1 MFKINLAGLSKILG
15 GKKVKKLRLITALGI
30 IMVSLTQIVSA
41 SSFDVVVNPTQITT
55 KQGESIEVKVDLKDI
70 EMKERGINTL
80 EGYINFDE
88 DVIEN
93 VEVET
98 KNDWQIEYNKD
109 SNSDLYG
116 KFLMVKDIEGIKEN
130 EEILTLKIKVKDKV
144 KKESAKVVLKDLT
157 SNDGENLVNIGNKEI
172 NINFEG
178 VKTVNT
184 GDNTI
189 IFVTGIMLAAVVT
202 YLVSIKKEIK
212 E

>member
-1 MFKINLAGLSKILG
+1 M
-15 GKKVKKLRLITALGI
+15 KKLKLIIALSI
-30 IMVSLTQIVSA
+30 IMVSLTGIVSA
-41 SSFDVVVNPTQITT
+41 SSFDVGVNPTEVTA

-70 EMKERGINTL
+70 DMKEKGINTL

-130 EEILTLKIKVKDKV
+130 EEVLTLKIKIKDKI
-144 KKESAKVVLKDLT
+144 KKESTKVVLKDLT
-157 SNDGENLVNIGNKEI
+157 SNDGDNLVNIGNKEI

-178 VKTVNT
+178 VKAVNT

-189 IFVTGIMLAAVVT
+189 ILVTGIMLAALVT
-202 YLVSIKKEIK
+202 YLISIKKGVK

>member
-1 MFKINLAGLSKILG
+1 M
-15 GKKVKKLRLITALGI
+15 KKLRLIMALSI
-30 IMVSLTQIVSA
+30 IMVSLTGIVSA
-41 SSFDVVVNPTQITT
+41 SSFDVGVNPTEVTA

-70 EMKERGINTL
+70 DMKEKGINTL

-98 KNDWQIEYNKD
+98 KNGWQIEYNKD

-130 EEILTLKIKVKDKV
+130 EEVLTLKIKVKDKV
-144 KKESAKVVLKDLT
+144 KKESTKVILKDLT

-178 VKTVNT
+178 VKAVNT

-189 IFVTGIMLAAVVT
+189 ILVTGIMLAALVA
-202 YLVSIKKEIK
+202 YLISIKKDVK

>member
-1 MFKINLAGLSKILG
+1 M
-15 GKKVKKLRLITALGI
+15 KKLGLIMILSI
-30 IMVSLTQIVSA
+30 IMVSLTGIVSA
-41 SSFDVVVNPTQITT
+41 SSFDVGVNPIEVTA

-70 EMKERGINTL
+70 DMKEKGINTL

-130 EEILTLKIKVKDKV
+130 EEVLTLKIKVKDKV
-144 KKESAKVVLKDLT
+144 KKESTKVILKELT

-178 VKTVNT
+178 VKAVNT

-189 IFVTGIMLAAVVT
+189 ILVTGIMLAALVA
-202 YLVSIKKEIK
+202 YLISIKKDVK

>member
-1 MFKINLAGLSKILG
+1 M
-15 GKKVKKLRLITALGI
+15 KKLGLIMILSI
-30 IMVSLTQIVSA
+30 IMVSLTGIVSA
-41 SSFDVVVNPTQITT
+41 SSFDVGVNPIEVTA

-70 EMKERGINTL
+70 DMKEKGINTL

-130 EEILTLKIKVKDKV
+130 EEVLTLKIKVKDKV
-144 KKESAKVVLKDLT
+144 KKESTKVILKDLT

-178 VKTVNT
+178 VKAVNT

-189 IFVTGIMLAAVVT
+189 IFVTGIMLAALVT
-202 YLVSIKKEIK
+202 YLISIKKDVK

>member
-1 MFKINLAGLSKILG
+1 M
-15 GKKVKKLRLITALGI
+15 KKLRLIIALSI
-30 IMVSLTQIVSA
+30 IMVSLTGIVSA
-41 SSFDVVVNPTQITT
+41 SSFDVGVNPTEVTA

-70 EMKERGINTL
+70 DMKEKGINTL

-130 EEILTLKIKVKDKV
+130 EEVLTLKIKVKDKV
-144 KKESAKVVLKDLT
+144 KKESTKVILKDLT
-157 SNDGENLVNIGNKEI
+157 SNDGENLVNIGDKEI

-178 VKTVNT
+178 VKAVNT

-189 IFVTGIMLAAVVT
+189 ILVTGIMLTALVT
-202 YLVSIKKEIK
+202 YLISIKKDVK

>member
-1 MFKINLAGLSKILG
+1 M
-15 GKKVKKLRLITALGI
+15 KKLRLIIALSI
-30 IMVSLTQIVSA
+30 IMVSLTGIVSA
-41 SSFDVVVNPTQITT
+41 SSFDVGVNPTEVTA

-70 EMKERGINTL
+70 DMKEKGMNTL

-130 EEILTLKIKVKDKV
+130 EEVLTLKIKVKDKV
-144 KKESAKVVLKDLT
+144 KKESTKVILKELT

-178 VKTVNT
+178 VKAVNT

-189 IFVTGIMLAAVVT
+189 ILVTGIMLAALVT
-202 YLVSIKKEIK
+202 YLISIKKDVK

>member
-1 MFKINLAGLSKILG
+1 M
-15 GKKVKKLRLITALGI
+15 KKLGLILSI
-30 IMVSLTQIVSA
+30 IMVSLTGIVSA
-41 SSFDVVVNPTQITT
+41 SSFDVGVNPIEVTA

-70 EMKERGINTL
+70 DMKEKGINTL

-130 EEILTLKIKVKDKV
+130 EEVLTLKIKVKDKV
-144 KKESAKVVLKDLT
+144 KKESTKVTLKDLT
-157 SNDGENLVNIGNKEI
+157 SNDGENLVNIGDKEI

-178 VKTVNT
+178 VKAVNT

-189 IFVTGIMLAAVVT
+189 ILVTGIMLAALVT
-202 YLVSIKKEIK
+202 YLISIKKDVK

>member
-1 MFKINLAGLSKILG
+1 M
-15 GKKVKKLRLITALGI
+15 KKLGLIMILSI
-30 IMVSLTQIVSA
+30 IMVSLTGIVSA
-41 SSFDVVVNPTQITT
+41 SSFDVGVNPIEVTA

-70 EMKERGINTL
+70 DMKEKGINTL

-98 KNDWQIEYNKD
+98 KNDWKIEYNKD

-130 EEILTLKIKVKDKV
+130 EEVLTLKIKVKDKV
-144 KKESAKVVLKDLT
+144 KKESTKVILKDLT

-178 VKTVNT
+178 VKAVNT

-189 IFVTGIMLAAVVT
+189 ILVTGILLSALVT
-202 YLVSIKKEIK
+202 YLISIKKDVK

>member
-1 MFKINLAGLSKILG
+1 M
-15 GKKVKKLRLITALGI
+15 KKLRLIIALSI
-30 IMVSLTQIVSA
+30 IMVSLTGIVSA
-41 SSFDVVVNPTQITT
+41 SSFDVGVNPTEVTA

-70 EMKERGINTL
+70 DMKEKGINTL
-80 EGYINFDE
+80 EGYITFDE

-93 VEVET
+93 VEKKK

-130 EEILTLKIKVKDKV
+130 EEVLSLKIKVKDKV
-144 KKESAKVVLKDLT
+144 KKEGTKVVLKDLT

-189 IFVTGIMLAAVVT
+189 IFVTGIILLALVT
-202 YLVSIKKEIK
+202 YLISIKKYVK

>member
-1 MFKINLAGLSKILG
+1 M
-15 GKKVKKLRLITALGI
+15 KKLGLIMILSI
-30 IMVSLTQIVSA
+30 IMVSLTGIVSA
-41 SSFDVVVNPTQITT
+41 SSFDVGVNPIEVTA

-70 EMKERGINTL
+70 DMKEKGMNTL

-130 EEILTLKIKVKDKV
+130 EEVLTLKIKVKDKV
-144 KKESAKVVLKDLT
+144 KKESTKVILKELT

-178 VKTVNT
+178 VKAVNT

-189 IFVTGIMLAAVVT
+189 ILVTGIMLVALVT
-202 YLVSIKKEIK
+202 YLISIKKDVK

>member
-1 MFKINLAGLSKILG
+1 M
-15 GKKVKKLRLITALGI
+15 KKLRLIIELSI
-30 IMVSLTQIVSA
+30 IMVSFTGIVSA
-41 SSFDVVVNPTQITT
+41 SSFDVGVNPTEVTA

-70 EMKERGINTL
+70 DMKEKGINTL

-116 KFLMVKDIEGIKEN
+116 KFLIVKDIEGIKEN
-130 EEILTLKIKVKDKV
+130 EEVLTLKIKIKDKV
-144 KKESAKVVLKDLT
+144 KKEGTKVVLKDLT
-157 SNDGENLVNIGNKEI
+157 SNDGDNLVNIGNKEI

-178 VKTVNT
+178 VKAVNT

-189 IFVTGIMLAAVVT
+189 ILVTGIMLAALVT
-202 YLVSIKKEIK
+202 YLISIKKGVK

>member
-1 MFKINLAGLSKILG
+1 M
-15 GKKVKKLRLITALGI
+15 KKLRLITALSI

-41 SSFDVVVNPTQITT
+41 SSFDLVVNPTEITT

-70 EMKERGINTL
+70 DMKEKGINTL

-130 EEILTLKIKVKDKV
+130 EEVLTLKIKVKDKV
-144 KKESAKVVLKDLT
+144 KKESTKVILKDLT

-178 VKTVNT
+178 VKAVNT

-189 IFVTGIMLAAVVT
+189 MFVTGIILSALVT
-202 YLVSIKKEIK
+202 YLISIKKDVK

>member
-1 MFKINLAGLSKILG
+1 
-15 GKKVKKLRLITALGI
+15 
-30 IMVSLTQIVSA
+30 MVSLTGIVSA
-41 SSFDVVVNPTQITT
+41 SSFDVGVNPTEVTA

-70 EMKERGINTL
+70 DMKEKGINTL

-93 VEVET
+93 VELVT

-130 EEILTLKIKVKDKV
+130 EEVLTLKIKVKDKV
-144 KKESAKVVLKDLT
+144 KKESTKVILKDLT

-178 VKTVNT
+178 VKAVNT

-189 IFVTGIMLAAVVT
+189 MFVTGIILSALVT
-202 YLVSIKKEIK
+202 YLISIKKDVK

>member
-1 MFKINLAGLSKILG
+1 M
-15 GKKVKKLRLITALGI
+15 KKLGLIMILSI
-30 IMVSLTQIVSA
+30 IMVSLTGIVSA
-41 SSFDVVVNPTQITT
+41 SSFDVGVNPIEVTA

-70 EMKERGINTL
+70 DMKEKGINTL

-130 EEILTLKIKVKDKV
+130 EEVLTLKIKVKDKV
-144 KKESAKVVLKDLT
+144 KKESTKVILKDLT

-178 VKTVNT
+178 VKAVNT

-189 IFVTGIMLAAVVT
+189 ILVTGIMLAA
-202 YLVSIKKEIK
+202 LVACLISIKKDVK

>member
-1 MFKINLAGLSKILG
+1 MKKWKEIAFLS
-15 GKKVKKLRLITALGI
+15 V
-30 IMVSLTQIVSA
+30 IMVSLTGVVSA
-41 SSFDVVVNPTQITT
+41 SSFDVGVNPTDVTA

-70 EMKERGINTL
+70 DMKEKGINTL

-130 EEILTLKIKVKDKV
+130 EEVLTLKIKVKDKV
-144 KKESAKVVLKDLT
+144 KKESTKVILKDLT

-178 VKTVNT
+178 VKAVNT

-189 IFVTGIMLAAVVT
+189 ILVTGIMLATLVA
-202 YLVSIKKEIK
+202 YLISIKKDVK

>member
-1 MFKINLAGLSKILG
+1 M
-15 GKKVKKLRLITALGI
+15 KKLGLIMILSI
-30 IMVSLTQIVSA
+30 IMVSLTGIVSA
-41 SSFDVVVNPTQITT
+41 SSFDVGVNPIEVTA

-70 EMKERGINTL
+70 DMKEKGINTL
-80 EGYINFDE
+80 EGYVNFDE

-93 VEVET
+93 VELET

-130 EEILTLKIKVKDKV
+130 EEVLTLKIKVKDKV
-144 KKESAKVVLKDLT
+144 KKDSTKVILKELT

-178 VKTVNT
+178 VKAVNT

-189 IFVTGIMLAAVVT
+189 ILVTGIMLAA
-202 YLVSIKKEIK
+202 LVACLISIKKDVK

>member
-1 MFKINLAGLSKILG
+1 M
-15 GKKVKKLRLITALGI
+15 KKLGLIMILSI
-30 IMVSLTQIVSA
+30 IMVSLTGIVSA
-41 SSFDVVVNPTQITT
+41 SSFDVGVNPIEVTA

-70 EMKERGINTL
+70 DMKEKGINTL

-130 EEILTLKIKVKDKV
+130 EEVLTLKIKVKDKV
-144 KKESAKVVLKDLT
+144 KKESTKVTLKDLT

-178 VKTVNT
+178 VKAVNT
-184 GDNTI
+184 GDNTLI
-189 IFVTGIMLAAVVT
+189 LVTGIMLAALVA
-202 YLVSIKKEIK
+202 YLFSIKKDVK

>member
-1 MFKINLAGLSKILG
+1 M
-15 GKKVKKLRLITALGI
+15 KKLRLIIALSI
-30 IMVSLTQIVSA
+30 IMVSLTGIVSA
-41 SSFDVVVNPTQITT
+41 SSFDVGVNPTEVTA

-70 EMKERGINTL
+70 DMKEKGINTL
-80 EGYINFDE
+80 EGYITFDE
-88 DVIEN
+88 NVIEN
-93 VEVET
+93 VELET

-130 EEILTLKIKVKDKV
+130 EEVLTLKIKIKDKI
-144 KKESAKVVLKDLT
+144 KKESTKVVLKDLT
-157 SNDGENLVNIGNKEI
+157 SNDGDNLVNIGNKEI

-178 VKTVNT
+178 VKAVNT

-189 IFVTGIMLAAVVT
+189 ILVTGIMLAALVT
-202 YLVSIKKEIK
+202 YLVSIKKGVK

>member
-1 MFKINLAGLSKILG
+1 M
-15 GKKVKKLRLITALGI
+15 KKLGLIMILSI
-30 IMVSLTQIVSA
+30 IMVSLTGIVSA
-41 SSFDVVVNPTQITT
+41 SSFDVGVNPIEVTA

-70 EMKERGINTL
+70 DMKEKGINTL

-130 EEILTLKIKVKDKV
+130 EEVLTLKIKVKDKV
-144 KKESAKVVLKDLT
+144 KKESTKVILKDLT

-178 VKTVNT
+178 VKAVNT

-189 IFVTGIMLAAVVT
+189 ILVTGIMLVALVA
-202 YLVSIKKEIK
+202 YLISIKKDVK

>member
-1 MFKINLAGLSKILG
+1 M
-15 GKKVKKLRLITALGI
+15 KKLGLIIALSI
-30 IMVSLTQIVSA
+30 IMVSLTGIVSA
-41 SSFDVVVNPTQITT
+41 SSFDVGVNPTEVTA

-70 EMKERGINTL
+70 DMKEKGINTL
-80 EGYINFDE
+80 EGYITFDE

-93 VEVET
+93 VELET

-130 EEILTLKIKVKDKV
+130 EEVLSLKIKVKDKV
-144 KKESAKVVLKDLT
+144 KKEGTKVVLKDLT
-157 SNDGENLVNIGNKEI
+157 SNDGDNLVNIGNKEI

-178 VKTVNT
+178 VKAVNT

-189 IFVTGIMLAAVVT
+189 ILVTGIMLLALVT
-202 YLVSIKKEIK
+202 YLISMKKYVK

>member
-1 MFKINLAGLSKILG
+1 M
-15 GKKVKKLRLITALGI
+15 KKLGLIMILSI
-30 IMVSLTQIVSA
+30 IMVSLTGIVSA
-41 SSFDVVVNPTQITT
+41 SSFDVGVNPIEVTA

-70 EMKERGINTL
+70 DMKEKGINTL

-130 EEILTLKIKVKDKV
+130 EEVLTLKIKVKDKV
-144 KKESAKVVLKDLT
+144 KKESTKVILKDLT

-178 VKTVNT
+178 VKAVNT

-189 IFVTGIMLAAVVT
+189 ILVTGIMLAALVT
-202 YLVSIKKEIK
+202 YLISIKKDVK

>member
-1 MFKINLAGLSKILG
+1 MKKWKKIAFLS
-15 GKKVKKLRLITALGI
+15 V
-30 IMVSLTQIVSA
+30 IMVSLTGIVSA
-41 SSFDVVVNPTQITT
+41 SSFDVGVNPTEVTA

-70 EMKERGINTL
+70 DMKEKGMNTL

-116 KFLMVKDIEGIKEN
+116 KFLMVKDIGGIKEN
-130 EEILTLKIKVKDKV
+130 EEVLTLKIKVKDKV
-144 KKESAKVVLKDLT
+144 KKESTKVILKDLT

-189 IFVTGIMLAAVVT
+189 IFVTGIMLTAVVT
-202 YLVSIKKEIK
+202 YLVSIKKDVK

>member
-1 MFKINLAGLSKILG
+1 M
-15 GKKVKKLRLITALGI
+15 KKLGLIMILSI
-30 IMVSLTQIVSA
+30 IMVSLTGIVSA
-41 SSFDVVVNPTQITT
+41 SSFDVGVNPIEVTA

-70 EMKERGINTL
+70 DMKEKGINTL

-130 EEILTLKIKVKDKV
+130 EEVLTLKIKVKDKV
-144 KKESAKVVLKDLT
+144 KKESTKVILKDLT

-178 VKTVNT
+178 VKAVNT

-189 IFVTGIMLAAVVT
+189 ILVTGIILSALVT
-202 YLVSIKKEIK
+202 YLISIKKDVK

>member
-1 MFKINLAGLSKILG
+1 M
-15 GKKVKKLRLITALGI
+15 KKLGLIMILNI
-30 IMVSLTQIVSA
+30 IMVSFTGIVSA
-41 SSFDVVVNPTQITT
+41 SSFDVGVNPTEVTA
-55 KQGESIEVKVDLKDI
+55 KPGESIEVKVDLKDI
-70 EMKERGINTL
+70 DMKEKGINAL

-88 DVIEN
+88 DVVEN

-130 EEILTLKIKVKDKV
+130 EEVLTLKIKVKDKV
-144 KKESAKVVLKDLT
+144 KKEGTKVILKDLT
-157 SNDGENLVNIGNKEI
+157 SNDGDNLVNIGNKEI

-178 VKTVNT
+178 VKAVNT
-184 GDNTI
+184 GDNAI
-189 IFVTGIMLAAVVT
+189 ILVTGIMLLALVT
-202 YLVSIKKEIK
+202 YLISIKKDVK

>member
-1 MFKINLAGLSKILG
+1 M
-15 GKKVKKLRLITALGI
+15 KKLGLIMILSI
-30 IMVSLTQIVSA
+30 IMVSLTGIVSA
-41 SSFDVVVNPTQITT
+41 SSFDVGVNPIEVTA

-70 EMKERGINTL
+70 DMKEKGINTL

-130 EEILTLKIKVKDKV
+130 EEVLTLKIKVKDKV
-144 KKESAKVVLKDLT
+144 KKESTKVILKELT

-178 VKTVNT
+178 VKAVNT

-189 IFVTGIMLAAVVT
+189 ILVTGIMLAA
-202 YLVSIKKEIK
+202 LVACLISIKKDVK

>member
-1 MFKINLAGLSKILG
+1 M
-15 GKKVKKLRLITALGI
+15 KKLRLIIALSI
-30 IMVSLTQIVSA
+30 IMVNLTGVVSA
-41 SSFDVVVNPTQITT
+41 SSFDVGVNPTEVTA

-70 EMKERGINTL
+70 DMKEKGMNTL

-130 EEILTLKIKVKDKV
+130 EEVLTLKIKVKDKV
-144 KKESAKVVLKDLT
+144 KKESTKVILKELT

-178 VKTVNT
+178 VKAVNT

-189 IFVTGIMLAAVVT
+189 ILVTGIMLVALVT
-202 YLVSIKKEIK
+202 YLISIKKDVK

>member
-1 MFKINLAGLSKILG
+1 M
-15 GKKVKKLRLITALGI
+15 KKLGLIMILSI
-30 IMVSLTQIVSA
+30 IMVSLTGIVSA
-41 SSFDVVVNPTQITT
+41 SSFDVGVNPIEVTA

-70 EMKERGINTL
+70 DIKEKGINTL

-130 EEILTLKIKVKDKV
+130 EEVLTLKIKVKDKV
-144 KKESAKVVLKDLT
+144 KKESTKVILKKLT

-178 VKTVNT
+178 VKAVNT

-189 IFVTGIMLAAVVT
+189 ILVTGIMLAALVA
-202 YLVSIKKEIK
+202 YLISIKKDVK

>member
-1 MFKINLAGLSKILG
+1 M
-15 GKKVKKLRLITALGI
+15 KKLRLIIALSI
-30 IMVSLTQIVSA
+30 IMVSLTGIVSA
-41 SSFDVVVNPTQITT
+41 SSFDVGVNPTEVTA

-70 EMKERGINTL
+70 DMKEKGINTL

-130 EEILTLKIKVKDKV
+130 EEVLTLKIKVKDKV
-144 KKESAKVVLKDLT
+144 KKEGTKVVLKDLT

-178 VKTVNT
+178 VKAVNT

-189 IFVTGIMLAAVVT
+189 ILVTGIMLAALVT
-202 YLVSIKKEIK
+202 YLISIKKDVK

>member
-1 MFKINLAGLSKILG
+1 M
-15 GKKVKKLRLITALGI
+15 KKLGLIMILSI
-30 IMVSLTQIVSA
+30 IMVSLTGIVSA
-41 SSFDVVVNPTQITT
+41 SSFDVGVNPIEVTA

-70 EMKERGINTL
+70 DMKEKGINTL

-130 EEILTLKIKVKDKV
+130 EEVLTLKIKVKDKV
-144 KKESAKVVLKDLT
+144 KKESTKVILKDLT
-157 SNDGENLVNIGNKEI
+157 SNDGENLVNIGDKEI

-178 VKTVNT
+178 VKAVNT
-184 GDNTI
+184 GDNTTI
-189 IFVTGIMLAAVVT
+189 LVTGIMLAALVT
-202 YLVSIKKEIK
+202 YLISIKKDVK

>member
-1 MFKINLAGLSKILG
+1 M
-15 GKKVKKLRLITALGI
+15 KKLGLIMILSI
-30 IMVSLTQIVSA
+30 IMVSLTGIVSA
-41 SSFDVVVNPTQITT
+41 SSFDVGVNPIEVTA

-70 EMKERGINTL
+70 DMKEKGINTL

-116 KFLMVKDIEGIKEN
+116 KFLMVKDMEGIKEN
-130 EEILTLKIKVKDKV
+130 EEVLTLKIKVKDKV
-144 KKESAKVVLKDLT
+144 KKESTKVILKDLT

-178 VKTVNT
+178 VKAVNT

-189 IFVTGIMLAAVVT
+189 ILVTGIMLAALVA
-202 YLVSIKKEIK
+202 YLISIKKDVK

>member
-1 MFKINLAGLSKILG
+1 M
-15 GKKVKKLRLITALGI
+15 KKLRLIIALSI
-30 IMVSLTQIVSA
+30 IMVSLTGIVSA
-41 SSFDVVVNPTQITT
+41 SSFDVGVNPTEVTA

-70 EMKERGINTL
+70 DMKEKGINTL

-130 EEILTLKIKVKDKV
+130 EEVLTLKIKVKDKV
-144 KKESAKVVLKDLT
+144 KKEGTKVILKDLT
-157 SNDGENLVNIGNKEI
+157 SNDGDNLVNIGNKEI

-178 VKTVNT
+178 VKAVNT

-189 IFVTGIMLAAVVT
+189 ILVTGIMLAALVT
-202 YLVSIKKEIK
+202 YLISIKKDVK

>member
-1 MFKINLAGLSKILG
+1 MKKWKKIAILS
-15 GKKVKKLRLITALGI
+15 I
-30 IMVSLTQIVSA
+30 IMVSLTGIVSA
-41 SSFDVVVNPTQITT
+41 SSFDVGVNPIEVTA

-70 EMKERGINTL
+70 DMKEKGINTL

-130 EEILTLKIKVKDKV
+130 EEVLTLKIKVKDKV
-144 KKESAKVVLKDLT
+144 KKESTKVILKDLT

-178 VKTVNT
+178 VKAVNT

-189 IFVTGIMLAAVVT
+189 ILVTGIMLVALVT
-202 YLVSIKKEIK
+202 YLISIKKDVK

>member
-1 MFKINLAGLSKILG
+1 M
-15 GKKVKKLRLITALGI
+15 KKLGLIMILSI
-30 IMVSLTQIVSA
+30 IMVSLTGIVSA
-41 SSFDVVVNPTQITT
+41 SSFDVGVNPIEVTA

-70 EMKERGINTL
+70 DMKEKGINTL

-130 EEILTLKIKVKDKV
+130 EEVLTLKIKVKDKV
-144 KKESAKVVLKDLT
+144 KKESTKVILKDLT

-178 VKTVNT
+178 VKAVNT

-189 IFVTGIMLAAVVT
+189 ILVTGILLSALVT
-202 YLVSIKKEIK
+202 YLISIKKDVK

>member
-1 MFKINLAGLSKILG
+1 M
-15 GKKVKKLRLITALGI
+15 KKLRLITALSI

-41 SSFDVVVNPTQITT
+41 SSFDLVVNPTEITT

-70 EMKERGINTL
+70 DMKEKGINTL

-130 EEILTLKIKVKDKV
+130 EEVLTLKIKVKDKV
-144 KKESAKVVLKDLT
+144 KKESTKVILKDLT
-157 SNDGENLVNIGNKEI
+157 SNDGENLVNIGDKEI

-178 VKTVNT
+178 VKAVNT

-189 IFVTGIMLAAVVT
+189 ILVTGIMLAALVT
-202 YLVSIKKEIK
+202 YLISIKKDVK

>member
-1 MFKINLAGLSKILG
+1 M
-15 GKKVKKLRLITALGI
+15 KKLGLIMILSI
-30 IMVSLTQIVSA
+30 IMVSFTGIVSA
-41 SSFDVVVNPTQITT
+41 SSFDVGVNPTEVTA

-70 EMKERGINTL
+70 DMKEKGINTL

-88 DVIEN
+88 EVIEN

-130 EEILTLKIKVKDKV
+130 EEVLTLKIKIKDKI
-144 KKESAKVVLKDLT
+144 KKESTKVVLKDLT
-157 SNDGENLVNIGNKEI
+157 SNDGDNLVNIGNKEI

-189 IFVTGIMLAAVVT
+189 ILVTGIMLAALGT
-202 YLVSIKKEIK
+202 YLISIKKDVK

>member
-1 MFKINLAGLSKILG
+1 MKKWKKIAFLS
-15 GKKVKKLRLITALGI
+15 V
-30 IMVSLTQIVSA
+30 IMVSLTGIVSA
-41 SSFDVVVNPTQITT
+41 SSFDVGVNPTEVTA

-70 EMKERGINTL
+70 DMKEKGINTL

-130 EEILTLKIKVKDKV
+130 EEVLTLKIKVKDKV
-144 KKESAKVVLKDLT
+144 KKESTKVVLKDLT

-189 IFVTGIMLAAVVT
+189 IFVTGIMLAALVT
-202 YLVSIKKEIK
+202 YLISIKKDVK